1 MKTLAHLFENNRR
14 WADQLARQ
22 SPDLLPNLARG
33 QTPPYMW
40 IGCSDSRVPA
50 NELMGISAGEVFVYR
65 NVANQIQPSDTG
77 VIAALYYAVVVLK
90 VRHVLICGHYSCG
103 GVQAV
108 LEKNTPGPL
117 AAWLLRL
124 QVMAEQFDGLLSAKA
139 TLDARTELL
148 CELNVVEQIRTA
160 ATLPF
165 IREAWKNGQALDL
178 HGWMFRIGTGRLDHM
193 NLCVRDAADA
203 NRLCDEAVTRLVG
216 KNKED

>member
-1 MKTLAHLFENNRR
+1 
-14 WADQLARQ
+14 
-22 SPDLLPNLARG
+22 
-33 QTPPYMW
+33 MW

-108 LEKNTPGPL
+108 IEKNTPGPL

-124 QVMAEQFDGLLSAKA
+124 QVMAEQYEKQLASKDCLSA
-139 TLDARTELL
+139 RTDLL
-148 CELNVVEQIRTA
+148 CELNVIEQIRLA
-160 ATLPF
+160 STLPF
-165 IREAWKNGQALDL
+165 IRDAWKSGQALDL
-178 HGWMFRIGTGRLDHM
+178 HGWMFRIRTGLLHDM
-193 NLCVRDAADA
+193 NLCVRNATDA
-203 NRLCDEAVTRLVG
+203 NQLCDEAVSRLVG
-216 KNKED
+216 